1 MEKTFQEES
10 IAEAKAWKLET
21 VRARRVR
28 EIAFLEH
35 KSVAG
40 NEARDEKDAYGRSLM
55 PRLD

>member
-1 MEKTFQEES
+1 MEKTFQEDS

-40 NEARDEKDAYGRSLM
+40 MRPEMRKTHMGGL
-55 PRLD
+55 